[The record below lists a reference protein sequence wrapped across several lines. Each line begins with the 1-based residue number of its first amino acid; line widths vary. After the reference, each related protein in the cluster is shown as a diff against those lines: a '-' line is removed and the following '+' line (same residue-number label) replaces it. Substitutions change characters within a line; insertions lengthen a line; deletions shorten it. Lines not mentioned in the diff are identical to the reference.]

1 MTCTCVA
8 HAAIGKSLNGC
19 GAPLAPL
26 LCVCCSDAALQGGDS
41 GELATEGCTFGV
53 AHPPGYPL
61 LTMLANVMAM
71 MPRSEGTA
79 TVFTTNV
86 FNAGA

>member
-1 MTCTCVA
+1 MLLLASRLTAVVR
-8 HAAIGKSLNGC
+8 HW
-19 GAPLAPL
+19 PLCNARVVL
-26 LCVCCSDAALQGGDS
+26 TLQGGDS